1 MVSKDHCFLTENFHP
16 LNRFFW
22 CVSVFL
28 TFILLSFWIKGG
40 GGGGEWKET
49 RCCVTIV
56 IFHRMSTESM
66 FSILVYICFFSL
78 KRRRVFQADPLSL
91 NYCLFLLDRKTV
103 GHWLA
108 KISFIL
114 SKWGYL
120 RIRNFY
126 AQHFLKP
133 LNTES
138 WRVQGHTGWL
148 GSVPKKPSDPVSH
161 GFVAKT

>member
-16 LNRFFW
+16 LNRFFLV
-22 CVSVFL
+22 CEC
-28 TFILLSFWIKGG
+28 LLFWLFSFWIKG

-66 FSILVYICFFSL
+66 FSIQVYICFVFL
-78 KRRRVFQADPLSL
+78 KSRRVFQADPLSL

-103 GHWLA
+103 GYWLA

-133 LNTES
+133 LTTES
-138 WRVQGHTGWL
+138 WRVQGHTGWR
-148 GSVPKKPSDPVSH
+148 GSVPKKPFGPVSH